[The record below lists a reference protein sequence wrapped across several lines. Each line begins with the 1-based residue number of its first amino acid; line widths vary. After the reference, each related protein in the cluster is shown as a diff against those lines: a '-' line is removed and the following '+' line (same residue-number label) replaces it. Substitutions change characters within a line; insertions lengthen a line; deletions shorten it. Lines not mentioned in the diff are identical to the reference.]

1 MLQTDNKYLNYR
13 NSSLSLYN
21 IVIMNFLRFI
31 LIITLFT
38 TSACGRRDRKRADIF
53 RKAGNEIERA
63 ERFTLEK
70 KDGWTEVK
78 IINPWQGA
86 TDVSQIYY
94 LVKRGSELPA
104 GLDSGAVIFVP
115 LKKIICMST
124 THLAMI
130 SAIGEGKSIVGVSG
144 TNFIY
149 SPELNKNVER
159 GFIADVGYEAN
170 LNKELILKISPDLI
184 MIYGIGSESAGYM
197 GKIKELGTKIIINAD
212 YLETDPLSRAE
223 WIKLF
228 GALYCKESL
237 ADSIYKSEVAEYG
250 KLKSYIDQNTSN
262 KPKVLLGLPFKDT
275 WYISPGNS
283 FIGKLISDAG
293 GDYLWMNTKSSM
305 SMPYGIES
313 VYLQGMKAD
322 FWLNI
327 GSVTSKN
334 EISNV
339 DQRLDDLPCFKK
351 DDLFN
356 NNKRVTENGGND
368 FWESGSLHPHLLL
381 KDIATILHPEIFSEH
396 ELTFYRKIY

>member
-1 MLQTDNKYLNYR
+1 VLQTDNKYLNYR

-31 LIITLFT
+31 LIITFFI

>member
-1 MLQTDNKYLNYR
+1 
-13 NSSLSLYN
+13 
-21 IVIMNFLRFI
+21 MNFLRFI

-237 ADSIYKSEVAEYG
+237 ADSIYKSEVAEYD
-250 KLKSYIDQNTSN
+250 KLKSYIDQNTTN

-293 GDYLWMNTKSSM
+293 GDYLWMNTNSSM